1 MTTFNDTVLDE
12 LLTKGEY
19 SNIAS
24 MIDAS
29 INEISDEY
37 DSTNTQHEEIIK
49 NAYVFNDILKGLNHN
64 YLESLS
70 NVVTEIKD
78 NDNYGI
84 DTIDKYND
92 LKDKSDRLKSTNEN
106 NMKYYIEN
114 YLYVIVKVL
123 IIIVLFYLLFKVSL
137 PNVGLLTF
145 NIPLLFKNTGKQV
158 NGLRKNIGKQIK
170 EINNNIKK
178 KKSNSEISYDKTN
191 KKFNSM
197 NGNTYNKS
205 LNGFFS
211 TPKLKNNQN
220 KNVIDISNIN
230 SDKDGRLQRRQTM
243 NTRTNAR
250 QQSSPISVNSNSSRT
265 TSSTNNSPSP

>member
-123 IIIVLFYLLFKVSL
+123 LIIVLFYLLFKVSL

-178 KKSNSEISYDKTN
+178 KKSNTEISYDKTN
-191 KKFNSM
+191 KKFNNM
-197 NGNTYNKS
+197 NGNTYNKTP
-205 LNGFFS
+205 NGLFS
-211 TPKLKNNQN
+211 TPIVKNNNKN
-220 KNVIDISNIN
+220 KNVIDISNVN
-230 SDKDGRLQRRQTM
+230 SDSTGRTQRRQTM
-243 NTRTNAR
+243 NPQTYAR
-250 QQSSPISVNSNSSRT
+250 QPSNPISVNSSSTSSSR
-265 TSSTNNSPSP
+265 NNSPSP

>member
-1 MTTFNDTVLDE
+1 MTTFNNNTVLDE

-19 SNIAS
+19 STIAS

-29 INEISDEY
+29 INEISGNY
-37 DSTNTQHEEIIK
+37 DSMNTGHEDIIK

-70 NVVTEIKD
+70 NVVTEIKE

-84 DTIDKYND
+84 DTMDKYND

-123 IIIVLFYLLFKVSL
+123 LIIVLFYLLFKISL

-178 KKSNSEISYDKTN
+178 KKTNNEISYDKTN
-191 KKFNSM
+191 QKFNTM

-205 LNGFFS
+205 PSGFFS

-230 SDKDGRLQRRQTM
+230 NNSGRTQRKQTV
-243 NTRTNAR
+243 NARTYAR
-250 QQSSPISVNSNSSRT
+250 QQSNYNTANSNNSTRT
-265 TSSTNNSPSP
+265 RNNSASP